1 MAGPSSEPEP
11 LGLDPVWA
19 VGAAERGVTGSELC
33 FASMCRQRELGE
45 VSVQA
50 ERAAGTAAATLQRRG
65 FIGPIAGPHW
75 GIKL

>member
-33 FASMCRQRELGE
+33 FASMSQQRGLEE
-45 VSVQA
+45 VSLQA
-50 ERAAGTAAATLQRRG
+50 ERAAGTAAATLQRRE
-65 FIGPIAGPHW
+65 FICPIVGRHW